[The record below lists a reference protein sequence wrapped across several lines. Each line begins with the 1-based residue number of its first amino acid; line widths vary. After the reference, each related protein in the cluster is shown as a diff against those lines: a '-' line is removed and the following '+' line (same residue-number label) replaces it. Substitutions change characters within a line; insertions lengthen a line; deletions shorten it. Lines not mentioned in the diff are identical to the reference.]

1 MKKLAGK
8 VALITGGSAGIGLA
22 IGKALS
28 AKGVRVFDISRT
40 VKENSFY
47 EKAFQCDVNNTDRM
61 SEIIDEIYAL
71 TAHIDIFVNNAGF
84 GIAGAVESA
93 KRDSVYSMIDT
104 NLSAVIALSSLAIG
118 YLKKSGGGNII
129 NTCSVGGIIPLPF
142 QATYSAS
149 KAGVEVFSRAL
160 DNEVRPYDIHVTA
173 ILPGDTKTNFTANRI
188 IENNKGDITYQKRVS
203 RSIKKVEKDEQTG
216 KSPDTVAKVVVKV
229 LRKKHPPLRITVG
242 FWYKCAT
249 FLPRVL
255 PTKLVNAIVRK
266 IYC

>member
-1 MKKLAGK
+1 MKKLTGR
-8 VALITGGSAGIGLA
+8 VAIVTGGSAGIGLA
-22 IGKALS
+22 IGKAL
-28 AKGVRVFDISRT
+28 KQQGMRVFDISRT
-40 VKENSFY
+40 VRENDCF
-47 EKAFQCDVNNTDRM
+47 EKAFQCDVNDTQRM
-61 SEIIDEIYAL
+61 SEIIDEIYAM
-71 TAHIDIFVNNAGF
+71 TAHLDIFVNNAGF

-93 KRDSVYSMIDT
+93 SRDNIYRLIDT
-104 NLSAVIALSSLAIG
+104 NLSAVIALSSIAIG

-149 KAGVEVFSRAL
+149 KAGVEIFSRAL

-173 ILPGDTKTNFTANRI
+173 ILPGDTKTNFTASRI
-188 IENNKGDITYQKRVS
+188 IENNKGDMTYQKRVS

-229 LRKKHPPLRITVG
+229 LRKKRPPLRVTVG

-249 FLPRVL
+249 ALPRIL

-266 IYC
+266 LYC